1 MTAPRP
7 ALDEPEVPD
16 LSFEL
21 AITRMRRRL
30 AEADLDCPCREE
42 IETGLDDLAAA
53 NAQVAFLT
61 GLAQARAMR
70 EAIAKLTGYLADLDE
85 LDAGED
91 DLSAFV
97 EMVGLFEDITQAA
110 DSGAAAMRTAV
121 ASHPCHSPGNTR
133 DAR

>member
-1 MTAPRP
+1 MPAPRLP
-7 ALDEPEVPD
+7 LDEAEVPG
-16 LSFEL
+16 LSFDL
-21 AITRMRRRL
+21 VITRMRRRF
-30 AEADLDCPCREE
+30 AEADLDCRCREE

-53 NAQVAFLT
+53 SAQVAFLT

-121 ASHPCHSPGNTR
+121 ASHPCHPPRNTR
-133 DAR
+133 NAR

>member
-1 MTAPRP
+1 MPAPRLR
-7 ALDEPEVPD
+7 LDDAEFPGLP
-16 LSFEL
+16 FEL
-21 AITRMRRRL
+21 LVARMRSRF
-30 AEADLDCPCREE
+30 AKVDLDCRCREE
-42 IETGLDDLAAA
+42 IENSLDDLAEA
-53 NAQVAFLT
+53 NAHQAFLT

-70 EAIAKLTGYLADLDE
+70 EAIAKLTGYLADLDQ

-121 ASHPCHSPGNTR
+121 ASHPCHPPRNTR